1 MKKLTFFFVLYA
13 GFIFSSDKRPQL
25 PDKIYDYYILHKKAT
40 ECINL
45 IDTINNFRPES
56 SIHWL
61 RVSTA
66 FDCLA
71 IKMQLGFRES
81 EELKEEL
88 FTINKIPTQRPSV
101 VYKRPFRRR
110 VIVPPPPLPTL
121 PIDTND
127 EILQPYR
134 LLPISPKSGP
144 PSPVDPDIFSVR
156 TYTAAFNVKK
166 EVSTQTEEFA
176 PDPLIFDQYIGDVP
190 EEITDLQY
198 LLQGDVRYARVGVER
213 PLGVLLY
220 GAPGTGKTLL
230 IKELAKKLKA
240 HYIYRSGSSFINRY
254 IGVGASA
261 VRDLFK
267 EAKLYTRVGKLV
279 LIFLDEVD
287 ILGQARDSDKDNT
300 GEEGRTLS
308 ELLTI
313 MDGGDDLAIDRDKL
327 MIFGATNRPK
337 ALDEALTRPGRF
349 DTKIEI
355 KLPDDEKRSLLFKY
369 YIYSRP
375 RAMERDAVNLKFLA
389 ESTKDFNCAEIKE
402 TVNSAARFAARAGK
416 IISAENFKDAIGYVK
431 NSRIKREDSAG
442 PAPDFMYS

>member
-88 FTINKIPTQRPSV
+88 FTINKI
-101 VYKRPFRRR
+101 
-110 VIVPPPPLPTL
+110 PTL

-220 GAPGTGKTLL
+220 GAHGTGKTLL